1 MWQGLSETDADADDR
16 DPAPGVR
23 SEAPLA
29 DRRAAAAPAARPRV
43 CARACTWGA
52 GRAAAEGRRE
62 GGGGRPSPP
71 VAAPGA
77 APLRAG
83 DRRLP
88 AAAATAATRWRDS
101 RSAPRPPASAADSAS
116 CRPGRRF
123 CRSPGLGSAEEGEM
137 SAAASPA
144 PERGWKSEKVD
155 EAQALARSC
164 AARRP
169 DFQPCD
175 GLSICATH
183 SHGKCF
189 KLHWCCH
196 LGWCHCKSS
205 RVSPLSAAVLGRPR
219 GRPGSRLGLC
229 SRGGS
234 GLGRGGS
241 AAGRGR
247 PGLRA
252 GGSCPHAGQLGLAL
266 PWQRGEIPRVA

>member
-1 MWQGLSETDADADDR
+1 MCGR
-16 DPAPGVR
+16 DSLRQTGTPTTAIPRRVAFRSPACRPTSSGCPGRPPARVR
-23 SEAPLA
+23 ARVRVGCGA
-29 DRRAAAAPAARPRV
+29 RR
-43 CARACTWGA
+43 G
-52 GRAAAEGRRE
+52 GGKE
-62 GGGGRPSPP
+62 GGGRRQAQPP

-77 APLRAG
+77 APLRAW

-88 AAAATAATRWRDS
+88 AAAATATTRWRDS

-116 CRPGRRF
+116 CPSRRRF
-123 CRSPGLGSAEEGEM
+123 YRSPGLDSAEGEEM

-205 RVSPLSAAVLGRPR
+205 RVSPLYAAVLGRPR

-252 GGSCPHAGQLGLAL
+252 GGS
-266 PWQRGEIPRVA
+266 

>member
-1 MWQGLSETDADADDR
+1 MCGRDSVRQTGTPTTAIPRRVCVQKPRLPTDEQR
-16 DPAPGVR
+16 LTRSPA
-23 SEAPLA
+23 
-29 DRRAAAAPAARPRV
+29 RA
-43 CARACTWGA
+43 CARARARGA
-52 GRAAAEGRRE
+52 RVRAAAEGRRE

-77 APLRAG
+77 APLRAW

-123 CRSPGLGSAEEGEM
+123 YRSPGLGSAEGEEM

-196 LGWCHCKSS
+196 LGWCHCKSLRFTPRS
-205 RVSPLSAAVLGRPR
+205 WGARGAVLGHGWDSAAAGAPGWPGRLCR
-219 GRPGSRLGLC
+219 RPGPPWAPGGRELP
-229 SRGGS
+229 SRGTTRVG
-234 GLGRGGS
+234 
-241 AAGRGR
+241 AA
-247 PGLRA
+247 
-252 GGSCPHAGQLGLAL
+252 LAT
-266 PWQRGEIPRVA
+266 R